1 MDVAVVLRVEIQL
14 ESKAHDEDG
23 VVVGTRSGSVNG
35 WGSPVLDAGGS

>member
-1 MDVAVVLRVEIQL
+1 VDVAVVLRVEIQL

-35 WGSPVLDAGGS
+35 DSPVLDAGGS